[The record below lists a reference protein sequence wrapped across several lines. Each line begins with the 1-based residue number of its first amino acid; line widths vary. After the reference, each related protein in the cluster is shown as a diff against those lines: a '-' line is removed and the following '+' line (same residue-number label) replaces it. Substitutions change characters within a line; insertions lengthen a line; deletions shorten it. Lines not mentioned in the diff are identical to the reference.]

1 MSNLEICEIQQK
13 HYEVWIELYHKYAE
27 YYQVDIP
34 KDNFDLTWRWLTS
47 ENYPFWG
54 ILADVDSKI
63 VGFAHFRS
71 LPSPLDSCEVG
82 FLDDLFVLQEYRGKK
97 IGYSLIEKVH
107 QIGKSK
113 NWPYINW
120 ITKDDNYTARTL
132 YDKIST
138 KTDWNFYELTVKSVS
153 YTHLTLPTS
162 REV

>member
-1 MSNLEICEIQQK
+1 MSNLEICDIQQK

-34 KDNFDLTWRWLTS
+34 KDNFDLTWKWLTS

-54 ILADVDSKI
+54 ILANVDSKI

-138 KTDWNFYELTVKSVS
+138 KTDWNFYELTVKS
-153 YTHLTLPTS
+153 
-162 REV
+162 

>member
-34 KDNFDLTWRWLTS
+34 KDNFDLTWKWLTS

-138 KTDWNFYELTVKSVS
+138 KTDWNFYELTVKS
-153 YTHLTLPTS
+153 
-162 REV
+162 

>member
-1 MSNLEICEIQQK
+1 MSNLEICDIHKK

-34 KDNFDLTWRWLTS
+34 KDNFDLTWKWLTS

-54 ILADVDSKI
+54 ILADVDFKI

-138 KTDWNFYELTVKSVS
+138 KTDWNFYEMTVKS
-153 YTHLTLPTS
+153 
-162 REV
+162 

>member
-1 MSNLEICEIQQK
+1 MSNLEICDIQQK

-34 KDNFDLTWRWLTS
+34 KDNFDLTWKWLKS

-54 ILADVDSKI
+54 ILAVVDSKI

-138 KTDWNFYELTVKSVS
+138 KTDWNFYELTVKS
-153 YTHLTLPTS
+153 
-162 REV
+162 

>member
-1 MSNLEICEIQQK
+1 MSNLEICDIQQK

-34 KDNFDLTWRWLTS
+34 KDNFDLTWKWLKS

-107 QIGKSK
+107 QIGKNK

-138 KTDWNFYELTVKSVS
+138 KTDWNFYELTVKS
-153 YTHLTLPTS
+153 
-162 REV
+162 

>member
-1 MSNLEICEIQQK
+1 MSSLEICDIQQK

-34 KDNFDLTWRWLTS
+34 KDNFDLTWKWLTS

-138 KTDWNFYELTVKSVS
+138 KTDWNFYELTV
-153 YTHLTLPTS
+153 
-162 REV
+162 R

>member
-1 MSNLEICEIQQK
+1 MSNLEICDIQQK
-13 HYEVWIELYHKYAE
+13 HYEVWIELYYKYAE

-34 KDNFDLTWRWLTS
+34 KDNFDLTWKWLIS

-120 ITKDDNYTARTL
+120 ITKDNNYTARTL

-138 KTDWNFYELTVKSVS
+138 KTDWNFYELTVKS
-153 YTHLTLPTS
+153 
-162 REV
+162 

>member
-1 MSNLEICEIQQK
+1 MSNLEICDIQKK
-13 HYEVWIELYHKYAE
+13 HYEVWIELYYKYAE

-34 KDNFDLTWRWLTS
+34 KDNFDLTWKWLTS

-120 ITKDDNYTARTL
+120 ITKDDNYKARTL

-138 KTDWNFYELTVKSVS
+138 KTDWNFYELTVQS
-153 YTHLTLPTS
+153 
-162 REV
+162 